1 MMKEYRGFMKWF
13 VQRFVI
19 GRSRLWYPTRDGT
32 MGPYSRNPS
41 EKPLGGFCWRRL
53 QQVRGTLGKFLL
65 DGLPTL
71 HRQLGDPT
79 VNAFLEI
86 NGYESIM

>member
-1 MMKEYRGFMKWF
+1 MMKEYRGFMRWF

-19 GRSRLWYPTRDGT
+19 GRSRLRHPTRDGT
-32 MGPYSRNPS
+32 GPYSRNPS
-41 EKPLGGFCWRRL
+41 EKPLGGFCWRSL

-65 DGLPTL
+65 DSPPTL
-71 HRQLGDPT
+71 RRQLGDST

>member
-1 MMKEYRGFMKWF
+1 MMGEYRGFMWF

-19 GRSRLWYPTRDGT
+19 GRSRLWRPTGDGT
-32 MGPYSRNPS
+32 GPYSRNPS
-41 EKPLGGFCWRRL
+41 ERPLGGFFWRRL
-53 QQVRGTLGKFLL
+53 QQIRGTLGEFLL
-65 DGLPTL
+65 DSLPAL
-71 HRQLGDPT
+71 RRQLGDPT